1 MVVKNGDPQM
11 SWTTVAGAVA
21 IVGLMNSAQWVVMRT
36 QFDNVTH
43 TQETSESTIRD
54 RDRILLDRIVVLEA
68 QGRVQ
73 AHDPVEKATIDVI
86 VDAINKRDDL
96 FQAQITDL
104 NRQIAAALII
114 IDNNSM
120 KRVPLP
126 P

>member
-1 MVVKNGDPQM
+1 
-11 SWTTVAGAVA
+11 
-21 IVGLMNSAQWVVMRT
+21 
-36 QFDNVTH
+36 
-43 TQETSESTIRD
+43 
-54 RDRILLDRIVVLEA
+54 VVLEA

-86 VDAINKRDDL
+86 IDAINKRDDL